1 MTFTNI
7 SEPITAKNYKAQLTA
22 MRSASNAA
30 KVNYFKAIREAA
42 QVLVASGLQKR
53 AAVDEICELTGYKAR
68 NIYIILSGK

>member
-7 SEPITAKNYKAQLTA
+7 IEPITAKNYKAQLTA
-22 MRSASNAA
+22 MRSASSAA

-42 QVLVASGLQKR
+42 QVLVASGVRKKE
-53 AAVDEICELTGYKAR
+53 AVNEICDLTGYKSR